1 MLSTFIY
8 SVEKLKNLRNNDF
21 IIPKEYKNEEMS
33 N

>member
-1 MLSTFIY
+1 MLSTYIY

-21 IIPKEYKNEEMS
+21 IIHKEYKNEEMS